1 MMTLP
6 KLIKATLA
14 FSAVLPEQLLA
25 QGYTCELLV
34 SIKGV
39 RKARN

>member
-1 MMTLP
+1 MATLP

-25 QGYTCELLV
+25 QGYTILNGLTGHD
-34 SIKGV
+34 I
-39 RKARN
+39 RL